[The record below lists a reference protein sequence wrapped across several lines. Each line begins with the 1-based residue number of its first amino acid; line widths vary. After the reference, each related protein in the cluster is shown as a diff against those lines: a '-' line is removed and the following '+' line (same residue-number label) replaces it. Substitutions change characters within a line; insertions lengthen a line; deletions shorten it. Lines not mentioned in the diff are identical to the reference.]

1 MSAATSAYAIQTM
14 NTRAKWALLFALTI
28 ALAAAIAL
36 AGWRVWRRFSG
47 GAGERLTEKDLP
59 ELKKRLDENPK
70 SIFMFDALTSYRLK
84 PSFRGLRHDSESEPH
99 ATDSLGFL
107 GEREVDPD
115 PSVAKILVLGD
126 SVAYGSYLP
135 YPATFVPRMQ
145 EEAGESVQFLNAAC
159 PGWSTHQELAAYRRY
174 YSGLPLRGVLVVFC
188 LNDLLRF
195 EWVWKSETSFR
206 MSAELSDLG
215 GLVHSALSDASLRRV
230 HEGFAAETALSPLS
244 GLNNTCLNAWLPE
257 TWRRFREQS
266 IPAFRECS
274 GRTACFLAAAPARPQ
289 IEALERGAD
298 PAIVLY
304 PQEQIKEICAEAGWT
319 YLDLLGA
326 FRTEIGDYDG
336 EAFLPGE
343 EGMLHFSAEGHR
355 RLADWLWPLLRNGLR
370 LENPRAR

>member
-1 MSAATSAYAIQTM
+1 M
-14 NTRAKWALLFALTI
+14 NARAKWALLAALTI
-28 ALAAAIAL
+28 AVSAAIAL
-36 AGWRVWRRFSG
+36 LGWRVWRRFSG
-47 GAGERLTEKDLP
+47 SGGERLTEKDLP
-59 ELKKRLDENPK
+59 ELRKRLDENPK

-84 PSFRGLRHDSESEPH
+84 PSFRGLRHDSEADPH
-99 ATDSLGFL
+99 ATNSLGFL

-145 EEAGESVQFLNAAC
+145 EEAGGAVQFLNAAC

-206 MSAELSDLG
+206 MSAELRDLG
-215 GLVHSALSDASLRRV
+215 GLVHSALSDASLRRI
-230 HEGFAAETALSPLS
+230 HEWFATNDALSPLS
-244 GLNNTCLNAWLPE
+244 ALNNTCLNAWLPE
-257 TWRRFREQS
+257 TWRRFGEQS

-289 IEALERGAD
+289 IEALERGAER
-298 PAIVLY
+298 AIVLY
-304 PQEQIKEICAEAGWT
+304 PQERIKEICAETGWT

-326 FRTEIGDYDG
+326 FRTETGGYDG

-355 RLADWLWPLLRNGLR
+355 RLAGYLWPLLQSELR
-370 LENPRAR
+370 SGNPRSR